1 MRRWCWSGCTRPSP
15 SGLEAWSLGPRIAHL
30 QGSPSEPVSGTPS
43 ENAPMGTP
51 RWGAL
56 LARRS
61 LSDPDDLASS
71 LARPRACVRTW
82 RGWPRRGPSRSR
94 TAKRQRGER
103 AGPGGGP
110 ARAELVPL
118 PHLVLAGPC
127 RAGRDLKPGGG
138 EKGVS
143 FQPRQ
148 REGARGVPAAG
159 GGAAGASSLGLS
171 SGVVVV
177 EPSAGEPGAATP
189 LGRSGS
195 GLGRGMLH
203 LQSLL

>member
-1 MRRWCWSGCTRPSP
+1 MSP
-15 SGLEAWSLGPRIAHL
+15 HRNPL
-30 QGSPSEPVSGTPS
+30 
-43 ENAPMGTP
+43 

-71 LARPRACVRTW
+71 LARPRAYVRTW
-82 RGWPRRGPSRSR
+82 RGWPRHGPSRSR

-110 ARAELVPL
+110 ARAELVPP
-118 PHLVLAGPC
+118 PHLVPAGSC
-127 RAGRDLKPGGG
+127 RAGRDPKPGGG

-159 GGAAGASSLGLS
+159 GGAAGALAGAS

-177 EPSAGEPGAATP
+177 EASAGEPGAGTP
-189 LGRSGS
+189 GR
-195 GLGRGMLH
+195 RT
-203 LQSLL
+203 LQCVYTKMTAILT